1 MQVKQVT
8 FELSRTHNLGNY
20 NNVKPTASALIHL
33 EEGDSPEEALAV
45 ARTLCEAQIKL
56 AILSAEGK
64 PARASD
70 DLPDLPF

>member
-20 NNVKPTASALIHL
+20 SSVKPTANVLIHL
-33 EEGDSPEEALAV
+33 EEGDSPEEAMAS
-45 ARTLCEAQIKL
+45 ARTICEAQIKL

-64 PARASD
+64 PAPASD
-70 DLPDLPF
+70 DVPF